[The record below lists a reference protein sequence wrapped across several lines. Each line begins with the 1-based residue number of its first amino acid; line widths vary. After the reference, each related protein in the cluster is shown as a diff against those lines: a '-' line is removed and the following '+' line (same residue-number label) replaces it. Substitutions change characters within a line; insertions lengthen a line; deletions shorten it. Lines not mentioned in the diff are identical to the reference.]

1 MSKTPTG
8 VGLGLRTSFLER
20 VRKGEL
26 DGVVPFLEVAP
37 ENYMRRG
44 GPFAPS
50 LDEIVERLPIISHGL
65 ALSLG
70 ASDPFDADY
79 VHELRTFLDRHG
91 AAWHSDHLC
100 FSGGDGRVL
109 HDLLPL
115 PRTMATARHVAA
127 RIVEAS
133 ERLGRPVAFENVSA
147 YVELG
152 ASEMSEPEFIREVAT
167 LADCPILLDVNNAWV
182 NAHNFAFDVIGWL
195 ATIPLERVVQL
206 HVAGHEPWTEGSA
219 LLVDTHGAPT
229 RTEVAALMAWVV
241 ERTGPLPVVLE
252 RDNAIPPLAELV
264 AEVQHLTAI
273 YERAVDVW
281 RTRRQEPSA

>member
-1 MSKTPTG
+1 
-8 VGLGLRTSFLER
+8 VGLGLRTAFLER
-20 VRKGEL
+20 VRLGAL

-50 LDEIVERLPIISHGL
+50 LDEIATRIPVIPHGL
-65 ALSLG
+65 AMNLGGDDPLDQDYLS
-70 ASDPFDADY
+70 
-79 VHELRTFLDRHG
+79 ELRAFLDRH
-91 AAWHSDHLC
+91 AAPWHSDHLC
-100 FSGGDGRVL
+100 ASGGQGRVL

-115 PRTMATARHVAA
+115 PHTLASARHVAA
-127 RIVEAS
+127 RIREAS
-133 ERLGRPVAFENVSA
+133 DRLGRPVAIENVSA

-152 ASEMSEPEFIREVAT
+152 VSEMTEAEFVREVAT

-182 NAHNFAFDVIGWL
+182 NAHNFGIYVMDWL

-206 HVAGHEPWTEGSA
+206 HVAGHEPWSEGSS

-229 RTEVAALMAWVV
+229 RDEVIDLMAWVI

-252 RDNAIPPLAELV
+252 RDNAIPPLADLI
-264 AEVQHLTAI
+264 AEIQAI
-273 YERAVDVW
+273 TPSYRRAVDAW
-281 RTRRQEPSA
+281 QARREEPGP

>member
-8 VGLGLRTSFLER
+8 VGLGLRTTFLER
-20 VRKGEL
+20 VRQGEL

-50 LDEIVERLPIISHGL
+50 LDAIAERIPIIPHGL
-65 ALSLG
+65 AMSLG
-70 ASDPFDADY
+70 AEDPFDADY
-79 VHELRTFLDRHG
+79 VRELRVFLERHD
-91 AAWHSDHLC
+91 APWHSDHLC

-115 PRTMATARHVAA
+115 PRTMASARHVAA

-133 ERLGRPVAFENVSA
+133 ERLGRPMAFENVSA

-152 ASEMSEPEFIREVAT
+152 VSEMSEAEFIREVAT
-167 LADCPILLDVNNAWV
+167 LADCSILLDVNNAWV
-182 NAHNFAFDVIGWL
+182 NAHNFDFDVFDWL
-195 ATIPLERVVQL
+195 SIIPLERVVQL
-206 HVAGHEPWTEGSA
+206 HVAGHEPWAEGSS

-229 RTEVAALMAWVV
+229 RAEVADLMAWVV

-252 RDNAIPPLAELV
+252 RDNAIPPLGELV
-264 AEVQHLTAI
+264 AELQTLTPR
-273 YERAVDVW
+273 YDRAVEAW
-281 RTRRQEPSA
+281 RARREQTA